1 MTVRYHVR
9 AYHVRTIDWAAVVER
24 RRNGEMWKVIAAD
37 YHMHDVA
44 FRRRYREWCGMAHA
58 KLDRMLRSCNG

>member
-9 AYHVRTIDWAAVVER
+9 AYHVRTIDWAAVIER
-24 RRNGEMWKVIAAD
+24 RRNGEMWKQIAPD
-37 YHMHDVA
+37 YQMHERA
-44 FRRRYREWCGMAHA
+44 FCRRYREWCAIANG